1 MKLECDSVDEGLI
14 NYVDELSV
22 AGSAAAANCSHGP
35 RKEMHGE
42 VVRAGIE
49 GLRTYG
55 IGPCSARWF
64 YGSFDI
70 FVQLERRLAAL
81 YPSILAQSG
90 QCRGKL
96 SFPVPIFIQ
105 ELLVDVLY
113 AAMICGDAEI
123 TIGSTLTALV
133 MRCASEK
140 VINRVFVP
148 ANATHSVMAG
158 AKLSR
163 PSKHV
168 TVTFYDDVHD
178 ILAEIDTFSGSRF
191 YLTIFLQTVTNGV
204 ALDLISLLRDA
215 VPKLKR
221 GRNLSGITIMLD
233 DRGGLGKIGPQSL
246 GYLNL
251 MEAKHGIDFLRKALL
266 PLNCTVQVIVAGSW
280 FDAFGHQGGYV
291 TGTASTVECLTW
303 DAKAFFFSTPPMP
316 LQAAMSDRM
325 LRLLQEGPTK
335 KTDD

>member
-1 MKLECDSVDEGLI
+1 MECDSVDEGLI
-14 NYVDELSV
+14 SYVDELSV
-22 AGSAAAANCSHGP
+22 AGSAPAANCSDGP
-35 RKEMHGE
+35 QKEMHGE
-42 VVRAGIE
+42 VVHAGIE

-90 QCRGKL
+90 KCRGKL
-96 SFPVPIFIQ
+96 YFPPFPFSAGRQ
-105 ELLVDVLY
+105 DFLLTY

-133 MRCASEK
+133 MRCASDK
-140 VINRVFVP
+140 VVNRVFVP
-148 ANATHSVMAG
+148 ANATHSVLAG

-168 TVTFYDDVHD
+168 TVTFYDDVQD

-191 YLTIFLQTVTNGV
+191 YLTIFLQTVNSGV
-204 ALDLISLLRDA
+204 TLDLVSLLRHA
-215 VPKLKR
+215 VPKLKS
-221 GRNLSGITIMLD
+221 GSKLSGITIMLD
-233 DRGGLGKIGPQSL
+233 DRNGLGKVGPQSL

-251 MEAKHGIDFLRKALL
+251 MEAKHGVDFLRKALL
-266 PLNCTVQVIVAGSW
+266 SLDCTVQVIVAGSW

-325 LRLLQEGPTK
+325 LRLLSERPTEGS
-335 KTDD
+335 DD